1 MKIQAVIFDLD
12 GTLTE
17 PFLDFDLIRR
27 QMGLHTEEGGVL
39 EALLKMP
46 ELQRQQAEA
55 VLISHEK
62 NAAEQS
68 ALNDGASRLLDA
80 LRTRGISVG
89 ILTRNTRENASYVAK
104 KHSLH
109 FDAMI
114 CREDGPAKPDGF
126 GVRALCRQFQAAP
139 EQTLVVGDFKHDLE
153 SALNAGAIAV
163 LLKNHAKA
171 DTFEHLA
178 NYVILHLDEIL
189 PIIDRLEHP
198 L

>member
-17 PFLDFDLIRR
+17 PFLNFDLIRR
-27 QMGLHTEEGGVL
+27 QMGLKAEDGGVL
-39 EALLKMP
+39 EALVQMP
-46 ELQRQQAEA
+46 ESERQRAEA
-55 VLISHEK
+55 ILIAHEK
-62 NAAEQS
+62 NAAEHS
-68 ALNDGASRLLDA
+68 VLNDGASHLVDK
-80 LRTRGISVG
+80 LRKRGISVG
-89 ILTRNTRENASYVAK
+89 ILTRNTRENAVYVTR
-104 KHSLH
+104 KHGLH

-126 GVRALCRQFQAAP
+126 GVCALCQHFGVVP

-153 SALNAGAIAV
+153 SARNAGAIAV

-171 DTFEHLA
+171 ETFQHLA
-178 NYVILHLDEIL
+178 DYIILHLDEVL